1 MSFLVD
7 YTKLADAI
15 SDPRELAA
23 AQVELVFGWLA
34 QRPKEMFDDLRAN
47 APIFHSPG
55 AVIVTKYRDV
65 MEVLDHDAIFT
76 EQLYA
81 PRMERISGPFFLGMP
96 NSPRYEREVSI
107 MRVTANRFDLDRI
120 NSFVSQTAD
129 ELIEAARPRGRM
141 DVVGQVSRL
150 VPARLVG
157 DYMGVPGPDEQTMMK
172 WMRALFWDLFA
183 NLQNDEDVIRAADEA
198 GAGLK
203 EYLSALI
210 AVRKSQVAAGRS
222 LPDNVL
228 VRLLRL
234 QADPPNSLNDEGIR
248 RNLTGIIIGAV
259 DTTSEC
265 VANVLDVLLDRPEQ
279 LNAAHAAAV
288 SGDDDTLGQYVF
300 EALRFNPQHPFLYRI
315 CAGDFPLARGT
326 AREQVV
332 PQGSFVIAAV
342 SSAMFDDEI
351 VNEPEAF
358 VPGRPDD
365 NYLLFGQGLHTCF
378 GQHIN
383 RVQIPAICKSILRLN
398 NLRRAPGA
406 EGQIQ
411 TEGPFPDR
419 FVVEFDPD

>member
-23 AQVELVFGWLA
+23 AQVKLVFGWLA
-34 QRPKEMFDDLRAN
+34 RRPKEMFDDLRAN
-47 APIFHSPG
+47 APIFHSPR

-65 MEVLDHDAIFT
+65 LEVLDNDAIFT

-96 NSPRYEREVSI
+96 NTPQYEREVSI
-107 MRVTANRFDLDRI
+107 MRVTANRFDLGRI
-120 NSFVSQTAD
+120 QSFVSQSAD
-129 ELIEAARPRGRM
+129 DLVEAARPQGCV
-141 DVVGQVSRL
+141 DVVGQVSRV
-150 VPARLVG
+150 VPTRLIG
-157 DYMGVPGPDEQTMMK
+157 DYMGVPGPDEPTMMK

-183 NLQNDEDVIRAADEA
+183 NLQNDEDVVRAADEA

-203 EYLSALI
+203 EYLTALI
-210 AVRKSQVAAGRS
+210 AVRKSEVAAGRVV
-222 LPDNVL
+222 PDNVL

-234 QADPPNSLNDEGIR
+234 QADPRNSLHDEGIR

-265 VANVLDVLLDRPEQ
+265 VANILDVLSDRPDH
-279 LNAAHAAAV
+279 LKAAHEAAV
-288 SGDDDTLGQYVF
+288 SGDDEALARHVF
-300 EALRFNPQHPFLYRI
+300 EALRFQPQHPFLYRI
-315 CAGDFPLARGT
+315 CASDFTLARGT
-326 AREQVV
+326 DREQVI
-332 PQGSFVIAAV
+332 PKGSFVVAAV
-342 SSAMFDDEI
+342 SSAMFDADI
-351 VNEPEAF
+351 VIDPEAF

-365 NYLLFGQGLHTCF
+365 NYLLFGRGLHTCF

-398 NLRRAPGA
+398 NLRRGPDP

-411 TEGPFPDR
+411 FEGPFPDR
-419 FVVEFDPD
+419 FVLAFDPD